1 MSGRCADSSQNSC
14 KPRAPAPFR
23 PPRIPSR
30 PPAVAATDRGRRA
43 AERAGGDHAR
53 DARYCHP
60 TRHSGKRCTN
70 HQPAPRRSWTGRLP
84 HRTSPSARRRA
95 RRRSALFL
103 YSSRKKRVFRGPPL
117 GVGKSGNGG
126 YSDGTPAGDTPSSAH
141 RPWGTRK
148 IADQPPEGPRPTLV
162 FPPLLQR
169 SRPASIPSSL
179 YLHIA
184 DQRVKRG
191 RDPPQS
197 PVRSTTSFQG
207 GKADRDP
214 AFGNGSITPVPAP
227 SHK

>member
-1 MSGRCADSSQNSC
+1 MRRPP
-14 KPRAPAPFR
+14 PRAHPHPHAGR
-23 PPRIPSR
+23 SR
-30 PPAVAATDRGRRA
+30 RRTRGRRA

-179 YLHIA
+179 YHFF
-184 DQRVKRG
+184 
-191 RDPPQS
+191 P
-197 PVRSTTSFQG
+197 G
-207 GKADRDP
+207 GKGRPRSCVRERVDYTRSRSLPQVTGRRLPGARL
-214 AFGNGSITPVPAP
+214 FSQT
-227 SHK
+227 